1 MVADIQPSPRPVD
14 PTHAVVPTGLGPKTM
29 PPMMT
34 PGTVVHPMAMRPARM
49 TGDANVAEM
58 MDVGNMTDVTDVTK
72 MTDVTDVTDV
82 TAMVAAPMAAVA
94 CQGRARRQSDER
106 AQCERREHRRS

>member
-72 MTDVTDVTDV
+72 MTDVTDVT
-82 TAMVAAPMAAVA
+82 AMVAAPMAAVA
-94 CQGRARRQSDER
+94 CQGRARRQSNER
-106 AQCERREHRRS
+106 AQSERREHRRS

>member
-1 MVADIQPSPRPVD
+1 MPVD

-58 MDVGNMTDVTDVTK
+58 MDVGNMTDVTDVT
-72 MTDVTDVTDV
+72 
-82 TAMVAAPMAAVA
+82 AMVAAPMAAVA